1 MTEKRFI
8 NDIDDGQLID
18 TKGELSTIDYS
29 DTVDFY
35 ELWGFLNKLNDEN
48 EQLKTLVD
56 FYKDFQKDARELSKE
71 NEELK
76 SELKIYRKIASCS
89 NCDYHNY
96 NWFDDGDEFEVC
108 DKGNDMSDYIC
119 EDWREL

>member
-1 MTEKRFI
+1 MTEKRFKYTFKGI
-8 NDIDDGQLID
+8 EDTLESDEECKYTLCNKDGFQDLCVMLNDLH
-18 TKGELSTIDYS
+18 
-29 DTVDFY
+29 
-35 ELWGFLNKLNDEN
+35 DEN